1 MSEMMSGH
9 EQRGWKP
16 LPNAATWVVT
26 GAALLALAPAAPAAE
41 SGVEAMLAGFKPIV
55 DVRVRYENVDQEPL
69 VEEADASTF
78 RARLGFETPKF
89 FQTTLLAEGEF
100 LTPIDTDYN
109 STTNGKTQYPI
120 VADPE
125 NYEINRLQLTN
136 TALPQTIVTFGRQR
150 ILLDDHRFVGNVGW
164 RQNEQTFDAL
174 RVVNKSVKNLTIDA
188 TYLDQ
193 VNRVFGKDSLQGR
206 YEGDTLLANVAYQFP
221 LGKLT
226 GFSYLIDIDPVPGVA
241 AAVRDS
247 SKTYGLRFAGEKPID
262 KVKLAYTLSY
272 ATQSDYK
279 GNPIDYED
287 DYYLLELT
295 GNYKQYSLGVGYEV
309 LEGDG
314 VKGFTTP
321 LATLHKFQGWVDK
334 FLATPV
340 NGIEDTYLN
349 LGGTFKAVGP
359 LDSLAMLLS
368 YHTYQAEHV
377 NLDYGSEINLQLVAK
392 MKKFT
397 ATVKYG
403 EYDADELLTDTSKYW
418 LQLEYAW

>member
-1 MSEMMSGH
+1 MKRSCVVGPAIAFVLYGTAGMASASPDTMG
-9 EQRGWKP
+9 P
-16 LPNAATWVVT
+16 LG
-26 GAALLALAPAAPAAE
+26 GALSQTKFLLDTR
-41 SGVEAMLAGFKPIV
+41 M
-55 DVRVRYENVDQEPL
+55 RYEGVDQDPMAEDA
-69 VEEADASTF
+69 EAVTL
-78 RARLGFETPKF
+78 RARIGFETGKAWG
-89 FQTTLLAEGEF
+89 TSLLAEGD
-100 LTPIDTDYN
+100 LIWPLVSDYN

-125 NYEINRLQLTN
+125 TYEINRLQLTN